1 MEEEEEEEDE
11 MIARAHHHH
20 LASSEGP
27 AEVGEKRASY
37 SSHMLKCSL
46 SKLLIIALKQEIL
59 MTHYLFSYVVIEMQL
74 NTSISNIKIISNYF
88 VIANNDN

>member
-1 MEEEEEEEDE
+1 MEEEEDE

-37 SSHMLKCSL
+37 SPLPQH
-46 SKLLIIALKQEIL
+46 
-59 MTHYLFSYVVIEMQL
+59 SYVEVFF
-74 NTSISNIKIISNYF
+74 IKIVNHSAKTRDF
-88 VIANNDN
+88 NDPLSLFIHPHRNATKHIN